1 MSSDYT
7 LIHKYKPYTL
17 DEFTDNVQFKNVISN
32 LERINNLN
40 LLFIGNSCSGKTT
53 LLDCIVRDYY
63 GLSKTE
69 SIKETNVL
77 FINNLKDQGI
87 QYFRNEM
94 KIFCQSTCSIRNKKK
109 IIVIDD
115 LDTINEQSQQ
125 VFRNYIDKYS
135 KNIHFLSVCTTVQKV
150 IESLQS
156 RFHIIKIPIVSEQYC
171 KNLFNNIVKK
181 ENIKLDAESKQY
193 ILSISNNSVR
203 ILVNN
208 LEKLFIY
215 NDKINLETCKDLC
228 NSISFDHF
236 DNYYNLLK
244 NDKMMEAIKL
254 LNSVYDYGYSVID
267 ILDYLFYYTKTTAL
281 LEEKIKYEIVII
293 LCNYISIFHSIHE
306 DSIEL
311 TLITYDIHKL
321 FTSDKEG

>member
-63 GLSKTE
+63 GLSRTE

-94 KIFCQSTCSIRNKKK
+94 KIFCQSTCSIRNKK

-115 LDTINEQSQQ
+115 LDSINEQSQQ

-135 KNIHFLSVCTTVQKV
+135 KTYFFCQYVQ
-150 IESLQS
+150 
-156 RFHIIKIPIVSEQYC
+156 QY
-171 KNLFNNIVKK
+171 KK
-181 ENIKLDAESKQY
+181 
-193 ILSISNNSVR
+193 
-203 ILVNN
+203 
-208 LEKLFIY
+208 
-215 NDKINLETCKDLC
+215 
-228 NSISFDHF
+228 
-236 DNYYNLLK
+236 
-244 NDKMMEAIKL
+244 
-254 LNSVYDYGYSVID
+254 
-267 ILDYLFYYTKTTAL
+267 
-281 LEEKIKYEIVII
+281 
-293 LCNYISIFHSIHE
+293 
-306 DSIEL
+306 
-311 TLITYDIHKL
+311 
-321 FTSDKEG
+321 